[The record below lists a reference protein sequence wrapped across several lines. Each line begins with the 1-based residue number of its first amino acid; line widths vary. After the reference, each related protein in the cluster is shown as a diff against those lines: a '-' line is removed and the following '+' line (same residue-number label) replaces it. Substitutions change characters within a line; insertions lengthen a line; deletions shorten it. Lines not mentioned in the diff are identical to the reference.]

1 MRYVP
6 GATPLRSNE
15 PPYTLPAPVGASGAS
30 VPVERSRRVGAVGPG
45 SASNTTSSLGVTDEE
60 RASGT
65 RYQRRVAASNPAGTP
80 TAGRGIGGGGA
91 DESVVGA
98 GRGRRAW
105 RGHDG
110 PAGATGTTRARYM
123 YG

>member
-65 RYQRRVAASNPAGTP
+65 RYQRRGAAADRAGTAP
-80 TAGRGIGGGGA
+80 AGRGIGLGEG
-91 DESVVGA
+91 DERVRGA
-98 GRGRRAW
+98 GVGGLPGSRPGAPARAAE
-105 RGHDG
+105 HN
-110 PAGATGTTRARYM
+110 
-123 YG
+123 